1 MCPVEAADGHSVT
14 VCWLGDPACRD
25 AAAVGSKVANLSCLA
40 ADLPVPPGF
49 CLGLPPSADSARAAL
64 ERPFTLAYARL
75 GERCGQPDPP
85 VAVRSSAVDED
96 SPGASFAGQ
105 HETVLNVSG
114 ARTGLQAVQAC
125 LDSFVSERAR
135 TYRRQRGLAPAP
147 ARSAVLV
154 QQFVPA
160 DVSAVLFSANP
171 VTGDRDEIIVT
182 ASWGLGPSIV
192 GGTVT
197 PDTFVLRRGDLR
209 VVRCEPGE
217 KRRMTVP
224 VPGGVREVD
233 VPRRLWQP
241 ACLDDAELGA
251 MARLGLDVEARMG
264 WPVDLEL
271 VWRSAALYLLQCRPV
286 TALGG

>member
-1 MCPVEAADGHSVT
+1 VCTADASDRHGVM

-25 AAAVGSKVANLSCLA
+25 AAAVGSKVANLSWLA

-49 CLGLPPSADSARAAL
+49 CLSLASAADATWAAL

-105 HETVLNVSG
+105 HATVLNVSG
-114 ARTGLQAVQAC
+114 APAGLQAVLAC
-125 LDSFVSERAR
+125 LESFVSEQARA
-135 TYRRQRGLAPAP
+135 YRRRRGLATAP
-147 ARSAVLV
+147 ERSAVLV
-154 QQFVPA
+154 QQFMPA

-171 VTGDRDEIIVT
+171 VTGSRDEIVVT

-209 VVRCEPGE
+209 IVRRQPGE
-217 KRRMTVP
+217 KRRMTIP

-233 VPRRLWQP
+233 VPRRLWHP
-241 ACLDDAELGA
+241 ACLDDARLGA
-251 MARLGLDVEARMG
+251 MAHLGLEVEARMG

-271 VWRSAALYLLQCRPV
+271 VWRGAAFYLLQCRPV
-286 TALGG
+286 TALPD